1 MQDPRIR
8 IAAAAILSISAFT
21 SLHGA
26 ALAFLWWLVFTPGLT
41 LVKKNVLVL
50 PLVLMTGFFSF
61 VLELFHGN
69 GISYFIRMTVII
81 LIGMWL
87 YREQKPGEFLDIS
100 VWSFGERSGFDLG
113 LVAEMGMQSL
123 SLITADFE
131 RVRLA
136 AKIKGMGWEIRSL
149 IPAGLILVQGALA
162 RAEESAELLAVRG
175 YRSGGTWCP
184 VFSTKSRDI
193 SAGVT
198 AVCVVFFAL
207 IPVSEFFI
215 LYR

>member
-8 IAAAAILSISAFT
+8 ITVAGILSISAFI
-21 SLHGA
+21 SLQGA
-26 ALAFLWWLVFTPGLT
+26 AFAFLWWLVFTPGINIL
-41 LVKKNVLVL
+41 KKNRLVL
-50 PLVLMTGFFSF
+50 PLVLMTGFFGL
-61 VLELFHGN
+61 VLEFFSGN
-69 GISYFIRMTVII
+69 GISYFIRMTAII

-87 YREQKPGEFLDIS
+87 YEEQRPVEFLDIS
-100 VWSFGERSGFDLG
+100 VWLFGDRAGFDLG
-113 LVAEMGMQSL
+113 LVSEMGMQSL

-131 RVRLA
+131 RIRLA
-136 AKIKGMGWEIRSL
+136 EKIKGTRWGVRSL
-149 IPAGLILVQGALA
+149 ISAGLILVHGALA
-162 RAEESAELLAVRG
+162 RAEESAELLAIRG

-184 VFSTKSRDI
+184 FFLTKPRDI
-193 SAGVT
+193 AAGLS

>member
-26 ALAFLWWLVFTPGLT
+26 VFAFLWWLVFTPGLN
-41 LVKKNVLVL
+41 LVKKNRLVL
-50 PLVLMTGFFSF
+50 PLVLMTGFFGI
-61 VLELFHGN
+61 VLELFNGN

-87 YREQKPGEFLDIS
+87 YGEQRPGEFLDIG
-100 VWSFGERSGFDLG
+100 VWLFGDRAGFDLG
-113 LVAEMGMQSL
+113 LVSEMGMQSL
-123 SLITADFE
+123 TLISAEFE

-136 AKIKGMGWEIRSL
+136 AKLKGMRWGIRNL
-149 IPAGLILVQGALA
+149 IPAGLILVHGALA
-162 RAEESAELLAVRG
+162 RAEDSAELLAVRG
-175 YRSGGTWCP
+175 YRGGGTWCP
-184 VFSTKSRDI
+184 VFFTKSRDI
-193 SAGVT
+193 AAGLS

>member
-1 MQDPRIR
+1 M
-8 IAAAAILSISAFT
+8 T
-21 SLHGA
+21 S
-26 ALAFLWWLVFTPGLT
+26 
-41 LVKKNVLVL
+41 
-50 PLVLMTGFFSF
+50 FFSL

-69 GISYFIRMTVII
+69 GVSYFIRMAVII

-100 VWSFGERSGFDLG
+100 VWTFGDRSGFDLG

-123 SLITADFE
+123 QMITADFD

-136 AKIKGMGWEIRSL
+136 SKIKGRGWEIRSL

-175 YRSGGTWCP
+175 YRTGGIWCP
-184 VFSTKSRDI
+184 VFSTRPRDI
-193 SAGVT
+193 SAGLT
-198 AVCVVFFAL
+198 AVCIVFFAL

>member
-8 IAAAAILSISAFT
+8 IVAAAILSISAFL

-26 ALAFLWWLVFTPGLT
+26 AFAFVWWLVFTPGVN
-41 LVKKNVLVL
+41 LVKKIRLVFPFL
-50 PLVLMTGFFSF
+50 IMIAFFSLI
-61 VLELFHGN
+61 LELFSGN
-69 GISYFIRMTVII
+69 GLSYFVRMTVII

-87 YREQKPGEFLDIS
+87 YSEQKPGEFLS
-100 VWSFGERSGFDLG
+100 LSTWLFGDRAGFDLG

-123 SLITADFE
+123 LLIAVDLGRIRMAE
-131 RVRLA
+131 
-136 AKIKGMGWEIRSL
+136 KIKGLRWGLHSL
-149 IPAGLILVQGALA
+149 IPAGMVLVHGALA
-162 RAEESAELLAVRG
+162 RAEDSAVLLAIRG
-175 YRSGGTWCP
+175 YRSGGTLCP
-184 VFSTKSRDI
+184 EFLTKPGDLV
-193 SAGVT
+193 AGLS